1 MDRRPDKHVPAGDWR
16 KFLVDSFAANRPY
29 DVLVREILAADG
41 AEPKARAAARFYLD
55 REAEP
60 NLLTRDVGRLF
71 LGMNL
76 TCCQCHD
83 HPLVNSYKQDY
94 YYGLFAF
101 LARTQ
106 IAADVKPAALGEKA
120 DGDTTFTS
128 VFDPAKTIKTAALR
142 LPNSAIVVEPKPE
155 KGKEY
160 KVAPAKGVRAVP
172 NFSRRAQLAPEL
184 TASRQFARTAANRL
198 WALMLGRGL
207 IHPIEFDHSA
217 NPPSHPELLDALT
230 DQLVAHKFDVKWFLR
245 EIALSATY
253 QHSSERKGETE
264 PERFLAAPVKPLSAE
279 QLA

>member
-1 MDRRPDKHVPAGDWR
+1 MPRRALVLMAVVAAARGFAAEPLHDTIDRLITTGTPDYAKKAAPLADDAEFLRRAWLDLAGSIPTPAEARAFFDDRSADKRSKLIDRLLECPEHAKHLAAVFDDFLMDRRPDKHVPAGDWR

-120 DGDTTFTS
+120 DGDTTF
-128 VFDPAKTIKTAALR
+128 
-142 LPNSAIVVEPKPE
+142 
-155 KGKEY
+155 
-160 KVAPAKGVRAVP
+160 
-172 NFSRRAQLAPEL
+172 
-184 TASRQFARTAANRL
+184 
-198 WALMLGRGL
+198 
-207 IHPIEFDHSA
+207 
-217 NPPSHPELLDALT
+217 
-230 DQLVAHKFDVKWFLR
+230 
-245 EIALSATY
+245 
-253 QHSSERKGETE
+253 
-264 PERFLAAPVKPLSAE
+264 
-279 QLA
+279 